1 MPVFRRGTPRVFDVS
16 DSVLTQKM
24 IDIETLSANTGNLY
38 LRAGAY
44 TIRVERGYSWSGKPY
59 ALAVNV
65 SQAVNTEEESND
77 TIQTANDIPLNE
89 DMDEYFER
97 EVLPFSPEAWIDHSK
112 DKIGYEI
119 PFTRTF
125 YEYEQLESADAI
137 AARIEEHEH
146 SLMRNLNILF
156 GKGDA

>member
-1 MPVFRRGTPRVFDVS
+1 MKRGKKQADVS
-16 DSVLTQKM
+16 QRD
-24 IDIETLSANTGNLY
+24 
-38 LRAGAY
+38 
-44 TIRVERGYSWSGKPY
+44 
-59 ALAVNV
+59 
-65 SQAVNTEEESND
+65 TEN
-77 TIQTANDIPLNE
+77 IPLNE